1 MNTKVWTHCD
11 LHVDS
16 ETAASAVRNL
26 NDVEVGGRPL
36 RLDFAEV
43 DPMLDSGDRAA
54 RSRTPGGLPPMPSG
68 VMPPPGV
75 PSTDVITRTIASLPP
90 HQLIDIL
97 TQMKSLTANAPEQ
110 ARSLLTA
117 NPQLAYAVF
126 HAMLMMNVVDPM
138 VVRRVMGDTGM
149 NPTIPPAAPPSVP
162 MMPTGPPPASHAM
175 ANPPVPMEPS
185 APTPAPPQP
194 PQLDEQQRMLLQQV
208 LQLTPEQINA
218 LPPDQRAGILQLK
231 AQFGH

>member
-1 MNTKVWTHCD
+1 
-11 LHVDS
+11 
-16 ETAASAVRNL
+16 
-26 NDVEVGGRPL
+26 
-36 RLDFAEV
+36 
-43 DPMLDSGDRAA
+43 MLDGGDRSA
-54 RSRTPGGLPPMPSG
+54 RGRTPGGLPPVPGG

-126 HAMLMMNVVDPM
+126 HAMFMMNVVDPM
-138 VVRRVMGDTGM
+138 VVRRVMGETGM
-149 NPTIPPAAPPSVP
+149 NPSIPPTAPSVP
-162 MMPTGPPPASHAM
+162 PMMPAGPPVSHPVVG
-175 ANPPVPMEPS
+175 PPVPMQPAPVPMESS

-208 LQLTPEQINA
+208 LQLTPEQIDA
-218 LPPDQRAGILQLK
+218 LPPDQRASILQLK